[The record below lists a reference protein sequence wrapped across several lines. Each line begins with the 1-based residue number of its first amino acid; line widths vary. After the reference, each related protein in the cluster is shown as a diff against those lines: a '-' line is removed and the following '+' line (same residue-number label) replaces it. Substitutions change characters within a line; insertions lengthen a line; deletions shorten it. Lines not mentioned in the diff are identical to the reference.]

1 MKRRLVSI
9 FLAGALAACGVG
21 TDSQDGA
28 RSSTSPLDGATTLLS
43 IDGVD
48 FPTKTTGE
56 ADGRAWDL
64 YTNGSVEATVT
75 FPSAGRYSFE
85 IQAHGDMAAKEW
97 PTMEL
102 RIDGNTVE
110 TTPVASH
117 DVLSFTFT
125 EAVNAGAHTIGI
137 AFTNDYASESE
148 RQDRNLY
155 VDHLLVTNGGGVA
168 PPPPPPP
175 PPPPS
180 PIDGL
185 GYPFA
190 SHLTPY
196 VAGITPSVASQ
207 ASQDA
212 LIGTQYDSWKATGV
226 QARCGGYVVVFDS
239 TYATVSEGAGYGM
252 LLTVLM
258 AGHDQEAKTVFD
270 GLLHVVRSH
279 PAYSTGSPALMD
291 WRVNADCSS
300 GGEGWNAMDGDL
312 DIAMA
317 LLMAD
322 KQWGSSG
329 SVNYRAEAL
338 STIAAL
344 KAYNMTSDGRTKG
357 LPSPANNRTSD
368 YMITH
373 FKAFGRATNDTF
385 WDSAT
390 DKAFYLLDLMQ
401 TNFAPATGLIPDF
414 IINTGTSPAP
424 STGYIGDGNANEGFY
439 YWNACRIPWRLASD
453 YVTSGDTRS
462 KAVTSKLLDFFNQ
475 TTGGNAGLLSNNGYK
490 LDGTSLSN
498 NSDYASPSFVGPVAA
513 GAMVDKRF
521 QPFLNNLWNWNSS
534 HLASGYYDTELQL
547 LSLTVASGNWW
558 NP

>member
-1 MKRRLVSI
+1 MKRRLASI
-9 FLAGALAACGVG
+9 FLAGTLAACGVG
-21 TDSQDGA
+21 TEAENGA
-28 RSSTSPLDGATTLLS
+28 RSLPSPLDGATTLLS
-43 IDGVD
+43 LDGID

-56 ADGRAWDL
+56 AADRAWNL
-64 YTNGSVEATVT
+64 YTNGYVEATVT
-75 FPSAGRYSFE
+75 FPKAGSYVFQLR
-85 IQAHGDMAAKEW
+85 AHGDVAANEW

-102 RIDGNTVE
+102 QLDGKTVE
-110 TTPVASH
+110 ATPVASH
-117 DVLSFTFT
+117 GVLSFTFT
-125 EAVNAGAHTIGI
+125 EAVGAGAHTIAI
-137 AFTNDYASESE
+137 AFTNDYASESAQE
-148 RQDRNLY
+148 DRNLY
-155 VDHLLVTNGGGVA
+155 VDHLLVTAGGDVAA
-168 PPPPPPP
+168 PPPPPP
-175 PPPPS
+175 
-180 PIDGL
+180 IDGL
-185 GYPFA
+185 AYPFA
-190 SHLTPY
+190 SHRTPY

-212 LIGTQYDSWKATGV
+212 LIGAQYDSWKAAGV

-239 TYATVSEGAGYGM
+239 SYATVSEGAGYGM

-258 AGHDQEAKTVFD
+258 AGHDKEAKTVFD

-279 PAYSTGSPALMD
+279 PAYNTGSPALMD
-291 WRVNADCSS
+291 WRVNADCSG

-329 SVNYRAEAL
+329 AVDYRAEAL

-357 LPSPANNRTSD
+357 LPSPDNNRTSD

-373 FKAFGRATNDTF
+373 FKAFGRATNDAF
-385 WDSAT
+385 WGSAT

-401 TNFAPATGLIPDF
+401 SNFAPATGLIPDF
-414 IINTGTSPAP
+414 IIDTGTNPAASP
-424 STGYIGDGNANEGFY
+424 GFIGDGNANEGFY

-462 KAVTSKLLDFFNQ
+462 KTITSKLMDFFNN
-475 TTGGNAGLLSNNGYK
+475 TTGGNPGLLSNGYK
-490 LDGTSLSN
+490 LDGTSLDFN
-498 NSDYASPSFVGPVAA
+498 PGYVSPSFVGPIAT
-513 GAMVDKRF
+513 GAMVDNRF
-521 QPFLNNLWNWNSS
+521 EPFLNNLWTWNSN